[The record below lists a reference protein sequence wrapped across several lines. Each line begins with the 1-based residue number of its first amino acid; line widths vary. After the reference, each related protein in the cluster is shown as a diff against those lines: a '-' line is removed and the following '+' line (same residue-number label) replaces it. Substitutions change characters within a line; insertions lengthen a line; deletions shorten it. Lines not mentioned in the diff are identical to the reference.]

1 MLIYVLVYRIGV
13 GTVVPFDS
21 SKLVSLREVVY
32 NYLREKM
39 NSGELLPGSFFN
51 LREISEALGISTTP
65 LREALVQLETEGFI
79 TIFHRRG
86 AMANALTPKV
96 IRNIYVI
103 LGALESA
110 ALMEASPRMGP
121 EVVDAM
127 EEHTNAMV
135 RCLEEGDFDEYL
147 SRNNEFHKIYIN
159 LSDNE
164 ELVHRV
170 DILKQRLYDFPRN
183 NEIIHAWEEAG
194 LKEHRDLVRILRT
207 RDFADAA
214 RYLREV
220 HWNYDVQEVFVRQ
233 FYAQHLEAVERKKA
247 KMRV

>member
-1 MLIYVLVYRIGV
+1 MVQRIGV
-13 GTVVPFDS
+13 DKVVPFDS

-39 NSGELLPGSFFN
+39 NTGELLPGSFFN

-86 AMANALTPKV
+86 AMANALSPK
-96 IRNIYVI
+96 IIHNIYTI
-103 LGALESA
+103 IGALESA
-110 ALMEASPRMGP
+110 ALVCAASRLTP
-121 EVVDAM
+121 EVIDAL
-127 EEHTNAMV
+127 ESCTDAMV
-135 RCLEEGDFDEYL
+135 RYLKEEDFDAYLEE
-147 SRNNEFHKIYIN
+147 NAKFHKIYID

-164 ELVHRV
+164 ELIHRL

-183 NEIIHAWEEAG
+183 NELIYAWEDAG
-194 LKEHRDLVRILRT
+194 LAEHRELLRILRT
-207 RDFADAA
+207 GDIAEAA

-220 HWNYDVQEVFVRQ
+220 HWNYDVQEEFIRQ
-233 FYAQHLEAVERKKA
+233 FYAKHLEAVERKKA
-247 KMRV
+247 EMRS

>member
-1 MLIYVLVYRIGV
+1 MVYRIGV
-13 GTVVPFDS
+13 DAVVPFDS

-39 NSGELLPGSFFN
+39 NTGELLPGSFFN

-86 AMANALTPKV
+86 AMANALSPKT
-96 IRNIYVI
+96 IRNIYTI
-103 LGALESA
+103 IGALESA
-110 ALMEASPRMGP
+110 ALMCAAPRLTS
-121 EVVDAM
+121 EVLDAM
-127 EEHTNAMV
+127 EGHTDAMV
-135 RCLEEGDFDEYL
+135 RYLKEENFDEYL
-147 SRNNEFHKIYIN
+147 TSNSDFHKAYID

-164 ELVHRV
+164 ELIHRL

-183 NEIIHAWEEAG
+183 YEIVYAWEDAG
-194 LKEHRDLVRILRT
+194 LAEHREILRILRT
-207 RDFADAA
+207 GNFSEAA

-220 HWNYDVQEVFVRQ
+220 HWNYDVQEEFVRQ
-233 FYAQHLEAVERKKA
+233 YYAKHLEAVERKKA
-247 KMRV
+247 RMRG